1 VGASSSVL
9 RLLLLLHHHP
19 VPDIA
24 AVVQPV
30 LLLVAVKKN
39 KNPINF
45 GIHQTNFNILILCL
59 RHILGQATRR
69 VAFGHF
75 QALQDLQEIVGAAL
89 HHHRHRLHQDCLVV
103 VVAVA
108 VGE

>member
-1 VGASSSVL
+1 VAVGASSSVW

-24 AVVQPV
+24 VVHPV

-39 KNPINF
+39 KDPINF
-45 GIHQTNFNILILCL
+45 GIHQTNFNILILSL

-89 HHHRHRLHQDCLVV
+89 HHHRLHQDCLVV
-103 VVAVA
+103 VVVA